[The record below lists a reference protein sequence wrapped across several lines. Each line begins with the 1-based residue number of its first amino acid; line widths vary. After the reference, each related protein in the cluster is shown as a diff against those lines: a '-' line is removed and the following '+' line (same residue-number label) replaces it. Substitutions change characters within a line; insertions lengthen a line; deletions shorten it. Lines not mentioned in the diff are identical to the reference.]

1 MVDKRLTQFQPQIFF
16 NSTACVASKFS
27 HPAISCYVYKE
38 YNVNV
43 CVVLLLCK
51 GLFGIKRFVEE
62 HRDFGNRSLILGLE
76 GKKSMLYKLQ
86 TKRVLLK

>member
-1 MVDKRLTQFQPQIFF
+1 MVDKHLTQFQPQIFF
-16 NSTACVASKFS
+16 HSTACVASKFS

-86 TKRVLLK
+86 TEYC